1 MFVFA
6 FEGALLALTYNGD
19 RFVLFT
25 LLPRR
30 KPRTSSV
37 QPPFRS
43 VSRRNTATFKDLNL
57 TSGGYSDSHVSFDRW
72 PGFPYVYTVTPL
84 PYTLLSKP
92 VYGFTLKKS
101 PVYCDG
107 IAKKRSIPKNA
118 PLEFQNL
125 PSEPPCGGMVPALPG
140 GAQPFRAARFSSSRF
155 ALLCLRF
162 SQRRGN
168 RCRTRCTCTRS
179 RAQR

>member
-43 VSRRNTATFKDLNL
+43 VSRRNTATSKDLNL

-92 VYGFTLKKS
+92 VYGFTQRKKS
-101 PVYCDG
+101 RLLRWYRN
-107 IAKKRSIPKNA
+107 KKRSIPKNA

-140 GAQPFRAARFSSSRF
+140 GAQSLRAARFSSSRF

-162 SQRRGN
+162 SQRRDN
-168 RCRTRCTCTRS
+168 RCRTR
-179 RAQR
+179 

>member
-72 PGFPYVYTVTPL
+72 PGFPYVYAVTPL
-84 PYTLLSKP
+84 PYTLPAKP
-92 VYGFTLKKS
+92 VYGFTLKKVPS
-101 PVYCDG
+101 V
-107 IAKKRSIPKNA
+107 AMVSQQKKEHPKGC
-118 PLEFQNL
+118 
-125 PSEPPCGGMVPALPG
+125 PS
-140 GAQPFRAARFSSSRF
+140 
-155 ALLCLRF
+155 
-162 SQRRGN
+162 
-168 RCRTRCTCTRS
+168 
-179 RAQR
+179 

>member
-84 PYTLLSKP
+84 PYTLPAKP
-92 VYGFTLKKS
+92 VYGFTIKKKS
-101 PVYCDG
+101 RLLQWYR
-107 IAKKRSIPKNA
+107 KKKKEHPKGC
-118 PLEFQNL
+118 
-125 PSEPPCGGMVPALPG
+125 PS
-140 GAQPFRAARFSSSRF
+140 
-155 ALLCLRF
+155 
-162 SQRRGN
+162 
-168 RCRTRCTCTRS
+168 
-179 RAQR
+179 